1 MQRFRTGYPAD
12 DSEWMEIGSVTSLRV
27 RILGI
32 PLHPMLAMFGVIGI
46 VALMSAL
53 VFISR
58 RSWFPD
64 GPIAGWTVVAVC
76 ALLLLLVAYICA
88 KSLLSLARALHRV
101 RMQMAK
107 LDGATEQEAQAET
120 RTFIIRNIFLKMAI
134 FSAATVAIYILLGSP
149 WRFAWAGLPHYLAAM
164 LTLVVI
170 YMIVTVF
177 GARITNAIRRLTG
190 RRN

>member
-64 GPIAGWTVVAVC
+64 GPIAGWTVVAIC
-76 ALLLLLVAYICA
+76 ALLLLLVAYICV

-120 RTFIIRNIFLKMAI
+120 RTFLIRNVFLKMAI
-134 FSAATVAIYILLGSP
+134 FGPATVVIYILLGSP

-170 YMIVTVF
+170 FMIITVF
-177 GARITNAIRRLTG
+177 GARIANAIRRLTG

>member
-12 DSEWMEIGSVTSLRV
+12 DAEWMEIGTVTSLRV

-32 PLHPMLAMFGVIGI
+32 PLHPLVAMFGAIGI

-64 GPIAGWTVVAVC
+64 GPVAGWTVVAVC
-76 ALLLLLVAYICA
+76 ALLLLLVAYLCVA
-88 KSLLSLARALHRV
+88 SLLSMARTLHRV

-107 LDGATEQEAQAET
+107 LDGATEREAQAET
-120 RTFIIRNIFLKMAI
+120 RSFLIRNVFLKMGI
-134 FSAATVAIYILLGSP
+134 FSAATVAIYITLGSP
-149 WRFAWAGLPHYLAAM
+149 WRFDWAGLPHYLSAM
-164 LTLVVI
+164 LALVIISMV
-170 YMIVTVF
+170 VTVF
-177 GARITNAIRRLTG
+177 GARLANAFRRLAG